1 MFILLAIALL
11 GAPPARPDP
20 TFAERVIHGRQVEL
34 GRTGPAYQKRL
45 WTSIETPLT
54 VTLQQCIARNAPADK
69 APFTVVADVLPD
81 GTAVHV
87 DVQPATAVARCTAAW
102 FATMAL
108 PPPPRLP
115 DATAYP
121 IEIDISI
128 VP

>member
-1 MFILLAIALL
+1 MSVLLALALL
-11 GAPPARPDP
+11 GAPPAGSDP
-20 TFAERVIHGRQVEL
+20 SFAERVIRGRQIEL

-45 WTSIETPLT
+45 WARIEAPLT
-54 VTLQQCIARNAPADK
+54 ATLQQCIARNAPVDK
-69 APFTVVADVLPD
+69 SPFTVVADVLPD
-81 GTAVHV
+81 GTTRRV
-87 DVQPATAVARCTAAW
+87 DVQPATAVARCTSAW

-115 DATAYP
+115 DGTAYP